1 MEPYIGE
8 IKLFAGDFAP
18 RGWFFCNGMLL
29 NIHQYHQLF
38 TIIQTYYGG
47 NGETNFA
54 LPDLRGRAPV
64 QPGQGPNLKS
74 NYGLGQQGGKE
85 EVIIS
90 ELQIPA
96 HTHGV
101 NAVSAVASVLLP
113 TNAYPATSPS
123 DPTTGTGVNIYSQAI
138 PDVKMNPNTIALTGG
153 NQPLNIV
160 SPVLAINYIIAWD
173 GIYPSRP

>member
-18 RGWFFCNGMLL
+18 RGWFFCDGTLL

-54 LPDLRGRAPV
+54 LPDLRGRAPI
-64 QPGQGPNLKS
+64 QPGQGKDLS
-74 NYGLGQQGGKE
+74 NFRLGETGGSETVILSQQQ
-85 EVIIS
+85 
-90 ELQIPA
+90 LPA
-96 HTHGV
+96 HTHTMNINTVAPTVGLAKDAFLGF
-101 NAVSAVASVLLP
+101 NANTETGDALP
-113 TNAYPATSPS
+113 FYSGTATEGATLNAAAITPA
-123 DPTTGTGVNIYSQAI
+123 GGSQ
-138 PDVKMNPNTIALTGG
+138 PVKLRAPF
-153 NQPLNIV
+153 
-160 SPVLAINYIIAWD
+160 LAINYIMAWE